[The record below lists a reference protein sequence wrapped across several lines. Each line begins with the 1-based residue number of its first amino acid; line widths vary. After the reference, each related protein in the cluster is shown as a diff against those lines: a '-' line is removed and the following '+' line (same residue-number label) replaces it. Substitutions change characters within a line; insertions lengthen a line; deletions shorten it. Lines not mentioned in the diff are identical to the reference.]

1 MQHATKVPFQRAR
14 RCLPWLTDGFPS
26 PNHVR
31 PAPRYTPG
39 EFEERVP
46 AGVIRMVVQ
55 RGSSRAD
62 PSKLML
68 ETKHMF
74 HVTFPFSPSSPKF
87 ASLTVPKTLELD
99 FAQKI

>member
-1 MQHATKVPFQRAR
+1 MPLV
-14 RCLPWLTDGFPS
+14 LD
-26 PNHVR
+26 
-31 PAPRYTPG
+31 RYTPG

-46 AGVIRMVVQ
+46 ASVIRMVVQ
-55 RGSSRAD
+55 RGSARAD

-87 ASLTVPKTLELD
+87 PTLDVPSAMGLD
-99 FAQKI
+99 FAEKI